1 MRVRGE
7 ILSAVA
13 LPGMDGA
20 RPAPSLLVVEDDQA
34 VGAYLADNL
43 AADGFGV
50 ASARGAAEALRAIEV
65 RGPDLVLL
73 DLMLGDGNG
82 LSVLDRV
89 RGADGLAS
97 RVDPA
102 LPMIILSGRATE
114 ADRVRGFARGADD
127 YVLKATASLSPSGIP
142 TRRRTG
148 QNCFVQPSMTWG
160 CGRGRSQYSQGAGV
174 EP

>member
-1 MRVRGE
+1 
-7 ILSAVA
+7 
-13 LPGMDGA
+13 MDGA

-82 LSVLDRV
+82 LRCS
-89 RGADGLAS
+89 
-97 RVDPA
+97 
-102 LPMIILSGRATE
+102 
-114 ADRVRGFARGADD
+114 
-127 YVLKATASLSPSGIP
+127 TASAPPTVSPRAS
-142 TRRRTG
+142 TRR
-148 QNCFVQPSMTWG
+148 CP
-160 CGRGRSQYSQGAGV
+160 
-174 EP
+174 